1 MLCIENKANKY
12 GTNFVFGQ
20 QICVSIVFLSAK
32 FSMVLVKMLQVSN
45 LNDVVVVI
53 KQDMV
58 YIYMCIYIATYVH
71 NYVHS
76 YSCGGL

>member
-12 GTNFVFGQ
+12 GTSFVFGR

-45 LNDVVVVI
+45 SNDVVVI
-53 KQDMV
+53 KQDMI
-58 YIYMCIYIATYVH
+58 YIYMCIYITTYVYNYVH
-71 NYVHS
+71 NY
-76 YSCGGL
+76 SCSGL